1 MTSES
6 KKTRR
11 RYGAQ
16 FKAMVLAQCEEPGV
30 SVAQVAMS
38 HGIDDNVVH
47 RWRQL
52 AREGE
57 AAPQKAGEFIALPMK
72 AAGAATSAPADIHVE
87 LRRGHVTMIVTWPAS
102 AAADF
107 AIWTRELLRM
117 IRVDSVWLAV
127 RPLDMRLGTEAALA
141 RVVTV
146 FGAAHPHHAYLFANR
161 RANRAT

>member
-16 FKAMVLAQCEEPGV
+16 FKAMVLAECAEPGA

-38 HGIDDNVVH
+38 HGINDNVVH

-52 AREGE
+52 AREGQ
-57 AAPQKAGEFIALPMK
+57 ATAPATGEFIALPM
-72 AAGAATSAPADIHVE
+72 AIPDAPVTAPADIHVE
-87 LRRGHVTMIVTWPAS
+87 LRRGPVTMTVTWPAS

-107 AIWTRELLRM
+107 AAWTRELLR
-117 IRVDSVWLAV
+117 
-127 RPLDMRLGTEAALA
+127 
-141 RVVTV
+141 
-146 FGAAHPHHAYLFANR
+146 
-161 RANRAT
+161 